1 MLFNRMKII
10 TTTGDLE
17 TLCTDLGND
26 PYITVDTEFMRERTY
41 WAKLCLIQIAGAE
54 HEAIIDPQA
63 DGIDL
68 SAFFDL
74 MANEKIIKVFHAARQ
89 DVEIIHHLSGVIPK
103 PLFDTQ
109 VAAMVCG
116 FGDQI
121 GYEPLV
127 RRLVDVQIDK
137 SSRFTDWSRRPLTD
151 KQLHYALSD
160 VTHLRGVYEK
170 LQARLDESGR
180 EPWLAEEMKVL
191 TDFDT
196 YQTDPSRAWA
206 RVKFRP
212 RKKIQQAV
220 LMEVAAW
227 REREAQKRDVPRNR
241 IIKDDAIGELAMQ
254 APRDQKTL
262 SRLRAVPKGYA
273 NSRHGEAIIDAVRT
287 GLERDLDEVPDI
299 IDRSRRL
306 PEGVGEI
313 SEILK
318 LALKITAEQEG
329 IAARI
334 IANAADIDAIAAGN
348 DNKVKTLHG
357 WRRELFGETALQLK
371 AGKLAIGLKA
381 GKAAIF
387 PVADKASDLKAAE

>member
-1 MLFNRMKII
+1 MLFSKMKII

-17 TLCTDLGND
+17 TLCRNLSGDT
-26 PYITVDTEFMRERTY
+26 YITVDTEFMRERTY
-41 WAKLCLIQIAGAE
+41 WAQLCLIQIAGEE

-63 DGIDL
+63 AGIDL

-74 MANEKIIKVFHAARQ
+74 MADEAIIKVFHAARQ
-89 DVEIIHHLSGVIPK
+89 DVEIIHHLSGKIPK

-127 RRLVDVQIDK
+127 RRLVDAQIDK
-137 SSRFTDWSRRPLTD
+137 SSRFTDWSRRPLSD

-160 VTHLRGVYEK
+160 VTHLRGVYDK
-170 LQARLDESGR
+170 LKAQLDTSGR
-180 EPWLAEEMKVL
+180 EPWLAEEMKIL
-191 TDFDT
+191 TDVET
-196 YQTDPSRAWA
+196 YQTDPAKAWQ

-212 RKKIQQAV
+212 RKKVQLAV
-220 LMEVAAW
+220 LMEIAAW
-227 REREAQKRDVPRNR
+227 REKQAQSRDVPRNR
-241 IIKDDAIGELAMQ
+241 VIKDDAIGELAMQ
-254 APRDQKTL
+254 APKDQSAL
-262 SRLRAVPKGYA
+262 SRLRAVPRGYA
-273 NSRHGEAIIDAVRT
+273 NSRHGEAIIVAVKN
-287 GLERDLDEVPDI
+287 GLARNLDEIPDI
-299 IDRSRRL
+299 ADRNHRL

-313 SEILK
+313 LEILK

-334 IANAADIDAIAAGN
+334 IANAGDIEAIALSDQA
-348 DNKVKTLHG
+348 KVKTLNG
-357 WRRELFGETALQLK
+357 WRRELFGDTALQLK
-371 AGKLAIGLKA
+371 AGKLAIGLRA

-387 PVADKASDLKAAE
+387 AVANDEADLKAAE

>member
-1 MLFNRMKII
+1 MKII
-10 TTTGDLE
+10 TKTSDLE
-17 TLCTDLGND
+17 TLCSDLGND

-41 WAKLCLIQIAGAE
+41 WAKLCLIQIAGKD

-63 DGIDL
+63 DGLDL
-68 SAFFDL
+68 ASFFQL

-109 VAAMVCG
+109 IAAMVCG

-127 RRLVDVQIDK
+127 RRLEDVQIDK
-137 SSRFTDWSRRPLTD
+137 SSRFTDWSRRPLSD

-170 LQARLDESGR
+170 LKAQLDTSGR

-191 TDFDT
+191 TNVET
-196 YQTDPSRAWA
+196 YQTDPDKAWA
-206 RVKFRP
+206 RVKYRP
-212 RKKIQQAV
+212 RKKIQQAI

-227 REREAQKRDVPRNR
+227 REREAQLRDVPRNR

-254 APRDQKTL
+254 APQDQKTL

-273 NSRHGEAIIDAVRT
+273 NSRHGEAIVTAVKR
-287 GLERDLDEVPDI
+287 GQARDLDDVPNI
-299 IDRSRRL
+299 KDRSQRL
-306 PEGVGEI
+306 PEGAGEI
-313 SEILK
+313 AELLK

-334 IANAADIDAIAAGN
+334 IANAADIEAIASGIS
-348 DNKVKTLHG
+348 DKVKTLHG
-357 WRRELFGETALQLK
+357 WRKDVFGDVALNLK
-371 AGKLAIGLKA
+371 AGKLAIGLRN
-381 GKAAIF
+381 GKATIF
-387 PVADKASDLKAAE
+387 PVAASTSDLEAAE

>member
-1 MLFNRMKII
+1 MKII
-10 TTTGDLE
+10 TTTGELE
-17 TLCTDLGND
+17 TLCRDLGQD

-54 HEAIIDPQA
+54 HEAIVDPQA
-63 DGIDL
+63 DGLDL
-68 SAFFDL
+68 SSFFEL
-74 MANEKIIKVFHAARQ
+74 MANESIVKVFHAARQ

-109 VAAMVCG
+109 IAAMVCG

-127 RRLVDVQIDK
+127 RRLVDAQIDK
-137 SSRFTDWSRRPLTD
+137 SSRFTDWSRRPLSD

-170 LQARLDESGR
+170 LKTQLDTSGR
-180 EPWLAEEMKVL
+180 EPWLTEEMKVL
-191 TDFDT
+191 TDEET
-196 YQTDPSRAWA
+196 YQTDPEKAWL
-206 RVKFRP
+206 RVKYRP
-212 RKKIQQAV
+212 RKKIQQAI
-220 LMEVAAW
+220 LMDVAAW
-227 REREAQKRDVPRNR
+227 REKEAQHRDVPRNR

-254 APRDQKTL
+254 APKDQNAL
-262 SRLRAVPKGYA
+262 SRLRAVPRGYA
-273 NSRHGEAIIDAVRT
+273 NSRHGEAIVAAVKR
-287 GLERDLDEVPDI
+287 GLARDLNDVPDVK
-299 IDRSRRL
+299 DRSQRL

-313 SEILK
+313 AEILK

-334 IANAADIDAIAAGN
+334 IANAADIEAIAGGKT
-348 DNKVKTLHG
+348 DKVKTLKG
-357 WRRELFGETALQLK
+357 WRRDLFGQVALNLK
-371 AGKLAIGLKA
+371 AGKLAIGLRD

-387 PVADKASDLKAAE
+387 SVADQESDLKAAE

>member
-1 MLFNRMKII
+1 MKII

-17 TLCTDLGND
+17 TLCQNLAND
-26 PYITVDTEFMRERTY
+26 PYVTVDTEFMRERTY

-63 DGIDL
+63 VGIDL
-68 SAFFDL
+68 ASFFDL
-74 MANEKIIKVFHAARQ
+74 MANKNIIKVFHAARQ
-89 DVEIIHHLSGVIPK
+89 DIEIIHHLSGVIPN

-109 VAAMVCG
+109 IAAMVCG

-127 RRLVDVQIDK
+127 RRLVNAQIDK
-137 SSRFTDWSRRPLTD
+137 SSRFTDWSRRPLSD

-170 LQARLDESGR
+170 LADQLEASGR
-180 EPWLAEEMKVL
+180 GSWVAEEMQVL
-191 TDFDT
+191 TDPDT
-196 YQTDPSRAWA
+196 YQSDPDRAWA
-206 RVKFRP
+206 RVKYRP
-212 RKKIQQAV
+212 RKKVQQAI

-254 APRDQKTL
+254 APKDQKAL

-273 NSRHGEAIIDAVRT
+273 NSRHGEAIIEAVAR
-287 GLERDLDEVPDI
+287 GLQRDLNQVPDI
-299 IDRSRRL
+299 KDRSQRL
-306 PEGVGEI
+306 PEGASEI
-313 SEILK
+313 VEILK

-329 IAARI
+329 IAVRI
-334 IANAADIDAIAAGN
+334 IANAADIEAIACG
-348 DNKVKTLHG
+348 DTSEVKTLKG
-357 WRRELFGETALQLK
+357 WRKKLFGDVALKLK
-371 AGKLAIGLKA
+371 SGQLAIGLRN

-387 PVADKASDLKAAE
+387 SVATDAGNLKAAE

>member
-1 MLFNRMKII
+1 MEII

-17 TLCTDLGND
+17 TLCHNLGND
-26 PYITVDTEFMRERTY
+26 PYVTVDTEFMRERTY
-41 WAKLCLIQIAGAE
+41 WADLCLIQIAGAG

-74 MANEKIIKVFHAARQ
+74 MANENIVKVFHAARQ
-89 DVEIIHHLSGVIPK
+89 DVEIIHHLSGKIPR

-109 VAAMVCG
+109 IAAMVCG

-127 RRLVDVQIDK
+127 RRLADAQIDK

-160 VTHLRGVYEK
+160 VTHLRVVYEK
-170 LQARLDESGR
+170 LKAKLDASGR
-180 EPWLAEEMKVL
+180 EPWLAEEMEIL
-191 TDFDT
+191 TAEET
-196 YQTDPSRAWA
+196 YQTDPEQAWK

-212 RKKIQQAV
+212 RKKVQQAI
-220 LMEVAAW
+220 LMAVAAW
-227 REREAQKRDVPRNR
+227 REAEAQNRNVPRNR

-254 APRDQKTL
+254 APKDHKAL

-273 NSRHGEAIIDAVRT
+273 NSRHGEAIIAAVAR
-287 GLERDLDEVPDI
+287 GLSMDLDQVPDVQ
-299 IDRSRRL
+299 DRSRRL
-306 PEGVGEI
+306 PEGTGEI
-313 SEILK
+313 AEILK

-334 IANAADIDAIAAGN
+334 IANASDIEAIAAGAD
-348 DNKVKTLHG
+348 DNVKALRG
-357 WRRELFGETALQLK
+357 WRRALFGETALQLK
-371 AGKLAIGLKA
+371 AGKLAIGLRD

-387 PVADKASDLKAAE
+387 AVPESAGELKAAE

>member
-1 MLFNRMKII
+1 MQII
-10 TTTGDLE
+10 TTTAALDK
-17 TLCTDLGND
+17 LCSNLSND
-26 PYITVDTEFMRERTY
+26 KFITVDTEFMRERTY

-68 SAFFDL
+68 ASFYQM
-74 MANEKIIKVFHAARQ
+74 MANEAIIKVFHAARQ
-89 DVEIIHHLSGVIPK
+89 DVEIIHHLSGIIPK

-121 GYEPLV
+121 GYEPLA
-127 RRLVDVQIDK
+127 RRLVNAEIDK

-151 KQLHYALSD
+151 KQLHYALCD
-160 VTHLRGVYEK
+160 VTYLRDVYEI
-170 LQARLDESGR
+170 LQKQLDETGR

-191 TDFDT
+191 TNEDT
-196 YQTDPSRAWA
+196 YQTDPTRAWN

-212 RKKIQQAV
+212 RKKVQQAI

-227 REREAQKRDVPRNR
+227 REEEAKRRDVPRNR

-254 APRDQKTL
+254 APKNQDAL

-273 NSRHGEAIIDAVRT
+273 NSRHGEAMVAAVKR
-287 GLERDLDEVPDI
+287 GLARDLETVPDTQQ
-299 IDRSRRL
+299 RNRHL
-306 PEGVGEI
+306 PEGTGEI
-313 SEILK
+313 AEILK

-329 IAARI
+329 IASRI
-334 IANAADIDAIAAGN
+334 IANAADIEAIAGY
-348 DNKVKTLHG
+348 DNADVKALKG
-357 WRRELFGETALQLK
+357 WRLELFGRTALDLK
-371 AGKLAIGLKA
+371 AGKLAIGLRD

-387 PVADKASDLKAAE
+387 AVETQREKLTAAE

>member
-1 MLFNRMKII
+1 MKVI
-10 TTTGDLE
+10 TTTSELE
-17 TLCTDLGND
+17 ALCQNLSQD

-54 HEAIIDPQA
+54 HEAIVDPQA
-63 DGIDL
+63 DAIDL
-68 SAFFDL
+68 SVFFDL

-89 DVEIIHHLSGVIPK
+89 DVEIIHHLSGVIPT

-109 VAAMVCG
+109 IAAMVCG

-127 RRLVDVQIDK
+127 RRLVDAQIDK
-137 SSRFTDWSRRPLTD
+137 SSRFTDWSRRPLSD

-170 LQARLDESGR
+170 LKSQLADSGR

-191 TDFDT
+191 TDEDT
-196 YQTDPSRAWA
+196 YQTDPDRAWA
-206 RVKFRP
+206 RVKYRP
-212 RKKIQQAV
+212 RKKVQQAI

-227 REREAQKRDVPRNR
+227 REREAKQRDVPRNR
-241 IIKDDAIGELAMQ
+241 IVKDDAIGELAMQ
-254 APRDQKTL
+254 APKDQQAL
-262 SRLRAVPKGYA
+262 SRLRAVPRGYA
-273 NSRHGEAIIDAVRT
+273 NSRHGEAIVVAVKR
-287 GLERDLDEVPDI
+287 GLERDLNNVPDI
-299 IDRSRRL
+299 IDRSKRL
-306 PEGVGEI
+306 PEGAGEI
-313 SEILK
+313 AEILK

-334 IANAADIDAIAAGN
+334 IANAADIEAIAAGN
-348 DNKVKTLHG
+348 NGKVKTLKG
-357 WRRELFGETALQLK
+357 WRRDVFGNVALDLK
-371 AGKLAIGLKA
+371 AGKLAIGLRN

-387 PVADKASDLKAAE
+387 SVAKQESELKAAE

>member
-1 MLFNRMKII
+1 MNII

-17 TLCTDLGND
+17 TLCHNLGND

-41 WAKLCLIQIAGAE
+41 WAQLCLIQIAGAE
-54 HEAIIDPQA
+54 HEAIVDPQA
-63 DGIDL
+63 AGIDL

-74 MANEKIIKVFHAARQ
+74 MANEKIVKVFHAARQ

-127 RRLVDVQIDK
+127 RRIMDAQVDK

-160 VTHLRGVYEK
+160 VTFLRGIYDK
-170 LQARLDESGR
+170 LKSQLDQSGR

-191 TDFDT
+191 TDEET
-196 YQTDPSRAWA
+196 YQTDPAKAWA
-206 RVKFRP
+206 RVKYRP
-212 RKKIQQAV
+212 RKKIQQAI

-227 REREAQKRDVPRNR
+227 RESQAQHRDVPRNR

-254 APRDQKTL
+254 APKDQNAL

-273 NSRHGEAIIDAVRT
+273 NSRHGEAIVTAVKR
-287 GLERDLDEVPDI
+287 GLNRNLDEVPDI
-299 IDRSRRL
+299 QDRSRRL
-306 PEGVGEI
+306 PEGTGEI
-313 SEILK
+313 AEILK

-334 IANAADIDAIAAGN
+334 IANAADIEAIAAGSSS
-348 DNKVKTLHG
+348 KVKALNG
-357 WRRELFGETALQLK
+357 WRRDLFGDTALKLK
-371 AGKLAIGLKA
+371 AGKLAIGLRN

-387 PVADKASDLKAAE
+387 SVAGDDGKLKAAE